1 MGPLGSEG
9 DRLVL
14 SPYTY
19 ITIVLE
25 ILGNVEGRGNRD
37 SLIKMDKSSSMVY
50 ARKFGLKIG
59 IFVQIAGIFVRIAPH
74 HCAKYL
80 KSAPFCLGLLNCF
93 RQENYKAK
101 RKTKEGK
108 KKKKKVYIRGHVA
121 SKSVQTMDPVPSKS
135 HARQNPLI
143 FLRNGVIKMSNHYS
157 SNRTNPME
165 YTWATGLDSGA
176 CSGQ

>member
-1 MGPLGSEG
+1 M
-9 DRLVL
+9 
-14 SPYTY
+14 
-19 ITIVLE
+19 
-25 ILGNVEGRGNRD
+25 EGRGNRD
-37 SLIKMDKSSSMVY
+37 SLIKMDKSPSMVY
-50 ARKFGLKIG
+50 ARKFGLKI
-59 IFVQIAGIFVRIAPH
+59 GIFVRIAPH

-143 FLRNGVIKMSNHYS
+143 FLRNGVIKMSNHCS
-157 SNRTNPME
+157 SNRTSPME

-176 CSGQ
+176 CLGQ